1 MKKDLKFYRN
11 ISEKM
16 NPFLLLSEREH
27 LLAIFHNRIK
37 KKMTILNFGDRE
49 IYAAILF
56 FETKIGV
63 KLFCFSLL

>member
-16 NPFLLLSEREH
+16 KPFLLLSEREGSS
-27 LLAIFHNRIK
+27 AIFHNRIK
-37 KKMTILNFGDRE
+37 KKKTIRNFRGRE
-49 IYAAILF
+49 INIAILF